1 MQGIRYLTLSAV
13 SLGVVLALSA
23 CSTTS
28 KPDDQEVRT
37 AVETAPADLQLLCAA
52 KSADQYGVG
61 RDKVLPVSSS
71 RQTDTT
77 FSVVLNLDGE
87 SATCVIDD
95 QGQIVSIEKA
105 TA

>member
-1 MQGIRYLTLSAV
+1 MQGIRLLTLSVVSIGVMMAV
-13 SLGVVLALSA
+13 SA

-52 KSADQYGVG
+52 RSADQFGVG

-71 RQTDTT
+71 RQSDST

-95 QGQIVSIEKA
+95 QGQVVSIEKA

>member
-1 MQGIRYLTLSAV
+1 MQGIRLLALSAV
-13 SLGVVLALSA
+13 SLGVVLAVSG

-52 KSADQYGVG
+52 KSADQFGVG

-77 FSVVLNLDGE
+77 YSVVLNLDGE

-95 QGQIVSIEKA
+95 KGQIVSINKA